1 MGNEKVSLSNCN
13 ILTRKEDDNIMY
25 IAITL
30 GEDNNFWLK
39 AVTANSIDIEDTM
52 FVDDDTNTFYIFDSP
67 VIIN

>member
-1 MGNEKVSLSNCN
+1 MVNERVSLSNCN
-13 ILTRKEDDNIMY
+13 ILARKVDNNIMY

-39 AVTANSIDIEDTM
+39 AVTDNSIDIEDTM

>member
-1 MGNEKVSLSNCN
+1 MVNEKVSLSNCN

-39 AVTANSIDIEDTM
+39 AVTTKEVDIEDRIYI
-52 FVDDDTNTFYIFDSP
+52 DDDTNTVYKFDSP
-67 VIIN
+67 VIMT